1 MLVLNQIPAEFPFLD
16 ALIGDLEHTWWR
28 LFKKRAMCT
37 KFDKYSNNTVNKRWK
52 KSNGQFRYTGKIGH
66 KTQNEEK
73 QNKEHNTR
81 NLKEE
86 QHGS

>member
-37 KFDKYSNNTVNKRWK
+37 KFDIYI
-52 KSNGQFRYTGKIGH
+52 FIYH
-66 KTQNEEK
+66 D
-73 QNKEHNTR
+73 EHSHIR
-81 NLKEE
+81 
-86 QHGS
+86 QHPR